1 MQVAG
6 RLDVHIDPRVPGKK
20 VKHMIEKT
28 DSGRDRRGAA
38 AVKVDCHRNVGFLGG
53 ALYRSLA
60 HMQSFQD
67 KIRAV
72 L

>member
-1 MQVAG
+1 
-6 RLDVHIDPRVPGKK
+6 VPGEKIQH
-20 VKHMIEKT
+20 VIEKT
-28 DSGRDRRGAA
+28 DSGRDRPGATA
-38 AVKVDCHRNVGFLGG
+38 IKIDCHRNVGFLGG
-53 ALYRSLA
+53 ALYCSLA

>member
-1 MQVAG
+1 
-6 RLDVHIDPRVPGKK
+6 
-20 VKHMIEKT
+20 MIEKT